1 MLYNRQIYVTS
12 STLDGVCKELTVED
26 GDENQARQLSACAAW
41 VQDQEEDA
49 DELEEFV
56 MSEVSTIQARKKRI
70 CTFVGHIAQAFVR
83 SNVCR
88 FEPHVPLPF
97 FII

>member
-1 MLYNRQIYVTS
+1 VTS

-56 MSEVSTIQARKKRI
+56 MSEVSTIQARKRQI
-70 CTFVGHIAQAFVR
+70 CTSPSLSSQVMVADL
-83 SNVCR
+83 S
-88 FEPHVPLPF
+88 HVPLPY
-97 FII
+97 III